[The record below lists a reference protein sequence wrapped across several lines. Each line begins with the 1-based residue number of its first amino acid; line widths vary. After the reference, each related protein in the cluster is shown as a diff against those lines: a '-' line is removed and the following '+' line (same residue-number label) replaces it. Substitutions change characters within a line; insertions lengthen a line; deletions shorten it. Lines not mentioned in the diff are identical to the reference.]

1 MKRLARSALA
11 LLAITLAPT
20 SALAA
25 SVKGK
30 VTNTR
35 DLLNSVW
42 NEAKDPAKRRF
53 TFREPAASVPADA
66 RVLRGHLAKELC
78 VAATSEAGGA
88 KPAGAMRIV
97 VEGGRTSVVT
107 VVVAPGQELQFE
119 NHDPTPHT
127 LYEVNGKGD
136 FSKATLAPNAQRKWT
151 PTAPG
156 VYELRDEL
164 SPSLRSWIVVE
175 PKLVKAAFP
184 TRRGDLSI
192 DLEPGAY
199 KLQAY
204 FQGAPV
210 GEAMPIDVRP
220 VPAEQPLPGPLKA
233 GPDKSAT
240 DKPAGA
246 PGATPASATPASA
259 TPAPAAPTPAAGG

>member
-11 LLAITLAPT
+11 LVAITLAPT
-20 SALAA
+20 LALAA
-25 SVKGK
+25 NVKGK

-78 VAATSEAGGA
+78 IAATSEAGGA

-107 VVVAPGQELQFE
+107 IVVAPGQELLFE

-136 FSKATLAPNAQRKWT
+136 FSKSTLAPNAQRTWT

-156 VYELRDEL
+156 TYELRDEL
-164 SPSLRSWIVVE
+164 APSLRSWIVVE
-175 PKLVKAAFP
+175 PKLVKAGFP
-184 TRRGDLSI
+184 TRKGDFAIELQ
-192 DLEPGAY
+192 PGAY
-199 KLQAY
+199 KVQAY

-210 GEAMPIDVRP
+210 GEAMPIDVP
-220 VPAEQPLPGPLKA
+220 AFPAEQPLAAPLKA
-233 GPDKSAT
+233 GPDKT
-240 DKPAGA
+240 DKPGA
-246 PGATPASATPASA
+246 SPAASS
-259 TPAPAAPTPAAGG
+259 APAAPATTPATGG

>member
-11 LLAITLAPT
+11 LVAITLAPT
-20 SALAA
+20 LALAA
-25 SVKGK
+25 NVKGK

-78 VAATSEAGGA
+78 IAATSEAGGA

-107 VVVAPGQELQFE
+107 IVVAPGQELLFE

-136 FSKATLAPNAQRKWT
+136 FSKSTLAPNAQRTWT

-156 VYELRDEL
+156 TYELRDEL
-164 SPSLRSWIVVE
+164 APSLRSWIVVE
-175 PKLVKAAFP
+175 PKLVKAVVAA
-184 TRRGDLSI
+184 
-192 DLEPGAY
+192 LESTVLMSVHKKGLGEFTMPGLF
-199 KLQAY
+199 K
-204 FQGAPV
+204 V
-210 GEAMPIDVRP
+210 SVVN
-220 VPAEQPLPGPLKA
+220 VPAKKKRTGIDPFTKQERVFA
-233 GPDKSAT
+233 A
-240 DKPAGA
+240 KPASVKIKVRA
-246 PGATPASATPASA
+246 LKKLKD
-259 TPAPAAPTPAAGG
+259 AAL